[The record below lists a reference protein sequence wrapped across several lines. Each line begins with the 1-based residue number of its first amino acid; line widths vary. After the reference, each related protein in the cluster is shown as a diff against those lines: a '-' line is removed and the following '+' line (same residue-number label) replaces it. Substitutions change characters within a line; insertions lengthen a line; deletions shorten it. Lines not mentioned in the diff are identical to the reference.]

1 MQTPAQVLETLDS
14 MGEPAVRE
22 KLESGYF
29 GAKKVPLV
37 EGWLEQ
43 KHAEREREKE
53 RVRQAAERARPRPER
68 DRTVAL
74 ALQTREA
81 QDSASK
87 AYFMALTAVIVAGFG
102 FVLSIVGL
110 FVALR

>member
-1 MQTPAQVLETLDS
+1 MQTPDQVLETLDS
-14 MGEPAVRE
+14 MGEPAVLE

-29 GAKKVPLV
+29 GAKKLPLV
-37 EGWLEQ
+37 EGWLESKRTAREQ
-43 KHAEREREKE
+43 AEERK
-53 RVRQAAERARPRPER
+53 RQATERARPRPEQ
-68 DRTVAL
+68 DRTSEL
-74 ALQTREA
+74 ARQTREA
-81 QDSASK
+81 QDGARK